1 MARMPVV
8 FLGHGSPMNAVE
20 HNEFTESW
28 EALGKSLPRPKA
40 VVAVS
45 AHWFTRGLF
54 VADAERPK
62 QVYDMFGFP
71 PELYRVSYPAPGA
84 PELARRTEVLA
95 GARADNSWG
104 LDHGAW
110 AVLCRVFPKAD
121 IPVFQLSVDAQA
133 SPERQ
138 VETGRRLAPLRD
150 EGVLVLCS
158 GNVVHNLGAVDW
170 EMPGGYPWADEF
182 DAYIRGA
189 VQSGNSDA
197 AVRYRNAGSSAR
209 MAVPRPDHFYPLLC
223 ALGAADP
230 SDAVSVF
237 CDARVLGGLSMTSY
251 RFGA

>member
-8 FLGHGSPMNAVE
+8 FLGHGSPMNAME
-20 HNEFTESW
+20 HNEFTKSW
-28 EALGKSLPRPKA
+28 EELGKTLPRPKA
-40 VVAVS
+40 IVAVS

-54 VADAERPK
+54 VTDAERPK
-62 QVYDMFGFP
+62 QVYDMYGFP
-71 PELYRVSYPAPGA
+71 PELYRVTYPAAGA
-84 PELARRTEVLA
+84 PELARRTAGLA
-95 GARADNSWG
+95 GAQVDNSWG

-110 AVLCRVFPKAD
+110 AVLCRMFPKAD

-138 VETGRRLAPLRD
+138 VETGRRLAPLRG

-170 EMPGGYPWADEF
+170 NMPGGYPWADEF
-182 DAYIRGA
+182 DAYIRAA
-189 VQSGNSDA
+189 VQSGDRDA
-197 AVRYRNAGSSAR
+197 VVRYQNAGSSAR

-223 ALGAADP
+223 ALGAADS

-237 CDARVLGGLSMTSY
+237 CDARVLGGLSMTCY